1 MGEGSDNQTV
11 CTQWGQPEL
20 CGGLRLPPMGTT
32 GKRVLAASHEE
43 SPRASPRTRAQRLPV
58 LQAGGTGEPLQGY

>member
-1 MGEGSDNQTV
+1 MGEGSDNQTG

-32 GKRVLAASHEE
+32 GERVFCWTYEE
-43 SPRASPRTRAQRLPV
+43 SLRASPRTRARRLPV
-58 LQAGGTGEPLQGY
+58 LRVGGTGEPL

>member
-20 CGGLRLPPMGTT
+20 CGGSACPQWVQPGRGSLLRALR
-32 GKRVLAASHEE
+32 KASARIQGLE
-43 SPRASPRTRAQRLPV
+43 R
-58 LQAGGTGEPLQGY
+58 GGSRFSD